1 MAVTKASPVTNHRPG
16 TDAIIFRFTVGT
28 GGVAA
33 GDVVANGNG
42 SSGIVACDG
51 NGTAANHRVIGIAL
65 QTGAAGDVVDVVTHG
80 PVVGYTGC
88 TVGALIYADDTTAGL
103 PSETAATNA
112 NPVGWARDANT
123 VFVQPR

>member
-1 MAVTKASPVTNHRPG
+1 MAVTKASPVTAHRPG
-16 TDAIIFRFTVGT
+16 TDAIIFRFTAGGT
-28 GGVAA
+28 IAA
-33 GDVVANGNG
+33 GDIVANGNG
-42 SSGIVACDG
+42 SSGVIACDG

-65 QTGAAGDVVDVVTHG
+65 QSVSSGDPVDVVTHG